1 MIRLFCLHHT
11 ENIDRLQQLPQFQ
24 KHSLQSL
31 RKPSLNLRSTRPFA
45 MNFTETN
52 LSATPA
58 MTSLSPGLK
67 YVSASV
73 YAVIIALALIG
84 NLLACLAFIVS
95 GIVRMS
101 PTNHFIFSLAV
112 SDLLTACLAMPFD
125 MEQLLTNQMWPH
137 GEALCQVWTSTY
149 LITVP
154 SSIWSLLAVSV
165 DRYKSLQDPLNR
177 FRQTPFMT
185 RRRAGLVIL
194 FLWVYSGLF
203 ALMPVMGWKRLPRSV
218 ENHFCQFNITPEYSL
233 LSSSVNF
240 VLPTLF
246 MCALYWRIYKI
257 AGGMTKQEALTHHD
271 NSPYTGRKSAK
282 SLRKRIKTTKNI
294 LVVACAFFFCW
305 MPHTVLSIVTTV
317 MYITCWQC
325 LAAIP
330 GELYIIFL
338 MLGYSSSAL
347 NPYLYALRNK
357 QFRNAFSRVASTL
370 RCKFVQRHPSPR
382 TSGSR
387 QCSSLLRNQG
397 GQSTATRTTT
407 L

>member
-1 MIRLFCLHHT
+1 
-11 ENIDRLQQLPQFQ
+11 
-24 KHSLQSL
+24 
-31 RKPSLNLRSTRPFA
+31 
-45 MNFTETN
+45 MNFSETN
-52 LSATPA
+52 LSVTPA
-58 MTSLSPGLK
+58 MTSLSSGLK
-67 YVSASV
+67 YVSVSV
-73 YAVIIALALIG
+73 YAVIILMAFVG
-84 NLLACLAFIVS
+84 NLIACFAFIVS

-125 MEQLLTNQMWPH
+125 LEQLLTNQIWPH
-137 GEALCQVWTSTY
+137 GEALCVVWTSAY

-194 FLWVYSGLF
+194 LLWVYSGIF
-203 ALMPVMGWKRLPRSV
+203 ALMPVMGWNRLPRSV
-218 ENHFCQFNITPEYSL
+218 ENNFCEFNITPEYSL
-233 LSSSVNF
+233 LSSFVNF

-257 AGGMTKQEALTHHD
+257 ASGMSKKEGLNRQE
-271 NSPYTGRKSAK
+271 NSPHTGRKPAK
-282 SLRKRIKTTKNI
+282 SLRKKIKTTKNI

-305 MPHTVLSIVTTV
+305 MPHTVLSIVTTF
-317 MYITCWQC
+317 MYILCMPC
-325 LAAIP
+325 LSAIP

-347 NPYLYALRNK
+347 NPYLYALRNT
-357 QFRNAFSRVASTL
+357 QFRNAFSRVATTL
-370 RCKFVQRHPSPR
+370 RCKFFQRHPSPR
-382 TSGSR
+382 TSGKR
-387 QCSSLLRNQG
+387 QSSSLLRNQG